1 MKTHYTFNLFTSFP
15 LITNCEIYPKFHYIP
30 HQIIDNFLKPFAM
43 VFFLKPG
50 KTRNS
55 NFRSYQIRLTCLST
69 LINPPILDTRSTDP
83 LHTRSL
89 PPPSPLLSPC
99 VIIRRLH
106 WCRFHAV
113 INNGARNGIEEACP
127 RKNNEKRKEKEKE
140 RGGIRNKGAEAGPF
154 ERIRSDRPFVTVRA
168 RVSVPFRES
177 FHPWPSRIS
186 RNKST
191 GDRSCAEDYSLAA
204 KGAGGRVLVNSRL
217 VFSSLDRSSF
227 CGRGWFFLYSIG
239 FWNIWIFI
247 QYIVLD
253 RTVMLK

>member
-1 MKTHYTFNLFTSFP
+1 
-15 LITNCEIYPKFHYIP
+15 
-30 HQIIDNFLKPFAM
+30 M

-55 NFRSYQIRLTCLST
+55 NFRSYQIRLTCLFT

-204 KGAGGRVLVNSRL
+204 KGQVDAYWWTVDWFFPPSIVHLSAAGGGFFCIQLDFETFGFL
-217 VFSSLDRSSF
+217 SS
-227 CGRGWFFLYSIG
+227 I
-239 FWNIWIFI
+239 
-247 QYIVLD
+247 
-253 RTVMLK
+253 